1 MIGIKFGCQNT
12 VICYGKIKDS
22 SKNKNILNILDFENT
37 ILINEQGNRNLASI
51 IQFKETNRL
60 YGENTI
66 LEIRKYYLSSFQ
78 NLPRLIGFNYDLKI
92 NEKETKYFITNENY
106 DKENNLFYFEHNNKK
121 IKLKGDFIVNAYMSF
136 LKNYIF
142 LKSQITTH
150 HLIVI
155 TVPDYF
161 TLYQKET
168 FKLINKSIGLEDSL
182 IINESTALNI
192 QYGFSNYANFFYEN
206 NDEKYVIF
214 IDSGYS
220 KTSFILSKF
229 TESNFEVIDIDNIIF
244 LGGRDFNNKI
254 YKHLLENFQKENNIE
269 LKENGRLKLRLM
281 ESIEKARKNL
291 TCNKEINI
299 YIESFYE
306 DYDLNYLLKKEEFEK
321 LIEEELIIFKTRF
334 QKFWNKF
341 KQKNKLYKIEIA
353 GQLMGTPILQNI
365 VFELTQIPISKTI
378 IIDECLSIGAF
389 YYAVFSCEKK
399 QFEKVQLINSY
410 NMYTINYSI
419 ENSQKYPFILKGE
432 LIPNKNKIFLGDIL
446 NISNKDEI
454 TIDFDYDENDIQD
467 IGFKD
472 YNICSFTI
480 DIFNLKKKAEN
491 QKKFFLEYEIHEDN
505 SFDIQLFY
513 KNNNNKNIYLNQY
526 LKRKEKG
533 LFLNQNEKDKI
544 LEEFTKNENE
554 FGSIDDNFDKFLTK
568 KNEVENK
575 LYSIKN
581 NIKNNEDLL
590 KKFEL
595 LERTLTKTKNIESIQ
610 KIEEEI
616 HSLSK
621 QQNNK

>member
-1 MIGIKFGCQNT
+1 
-12 VICYGKIKDS
+12 
-22 SKNKNILNILDFENT
+22 
-37 ILINEQGNRNLASI
+37 
-51 IQFKETNRL
+51 
-60 YGENTI
+60 
-66 LEIRKYYLSSFQ
+66 
-78 NLPRLIGFNYDLKI
+78 
-92 NEKETKYFITNENY
+92 
-106 DKENNLFYFEHNNKK
+106 
-121 IKLKGDFIVNAYMSF
+121 
-136 LKNYIF
+136 
-142 LKSQITTH
+142 
-150 HLIVI
+150 
-155 TVPDYF
+155 
-161 TLYQKET
+161 
-168 FKLINKSIGLEDSL
+168 
-182 IINESTALNI
+182 
-192 QYGFSNYANFFYEN
+192 
-206 NDEKYVIF
+206 
-214 IDSGYS
+214 
-220 KTSFILSKF
+220 
-229 TESNFEVIDIDNIIF
+229 
-244 LGGRDFNNKI
+244 
-254 YKHLLENFQKENNIE
+254 
-269 LKENGRLKLRLM
+269 
-281 ESIEKARKNL
+281 
-291 TCNKEINI
+291 
-299 YIESFYE
+299 
-306 DYDLNYLLKKEEFEK
+306 
-321 LIEEELIIFKTRF
+321 
-334 QKFWNKF
+334 
-341 KQKNKLYKIEIA
+341 
-353 GQLMGTPILQNI
+353 
-365 VFELTQIPISKTI
+365 
-378 IIDECLSIGAF
+378 
-389 YYAVFSCEKK
+389 
-399 QFEKVQLINSY
+399 
-410 NMYTINYSI
+410 MYTINYSI

-432 LIPNKNKIFLGDIL
+432 LIPNKNIIFLGDIL

-526 LKRKEKG
+526 LKRKEKS

-616 HSLSK
+616 HSLNN